1 MVHRFERT
9 VGEEEAGI
17 RLDLFLARQ
26 PEVASRS
33 MARGLVEQG
42 HVTLSGAKPK
52 PSLQLEAGQAVAFVI
67 PDEEPFDPLSG
78 GGAPAPDVPVLYEDA
93 FLVAVNKPAGLA
105 SHPPEGKGFVGHTV
119 ASFGRAR
126 YGALPAH
133 GGADRPGIVHRL
145 DRDTSGVMLLARN
158 DEAFHWLRAQFKERT
173 ALKEYHCIAYG
184 ESRFDSDWI
193 DRPIASD
200 PKAPDRMMVVPEGG
214 RESTTFY
221 EVIERFRGF
230 TYFRCLP
237 KTGRTHQIR
246 VHMTS
251 VGHSLVGDH
260 VYRSRRNQHESLPE
274 GAPDPGRQCLHAHR
288 LEIPHPYSHEPIAFE
303 APLPADMQAL
313 LDWLRTHCRL
323 QG

>member
-1 MVHRFERT
+1 
-9 VGEEEAGI
+9 
-17 RLDLFLARQ
+17 
-26 PEVASRS
+26 
-33 MARGLVEQG
+33 
-42 HVTLSGAKPK
+42 
-52 PSLQLEAGQAVAFVI
+52 
-67 PDEEPFDPLSG
+67 
-78 GGAPAPDVPVLYEDA
+78 
-93 FLVAVNKPAGLA
+93 
-105 SHPPEGKGFVGHTV
+105 
-119 ASFGRAR
+119 
-126 YGALPAH
+126 
-133 GGADRPGIVHRL
+133 
-145 DRDTSGVMLLARN
+145 MLLARN
-158 DEAFHWLRAQFKERT
+158 DEAFHWLRSQFKERT
-173 ALKEYHCIAYG
+173 ALKEYRCIAYG

-260 VYRSRRNQHESLPE
+260 VYRSRRNQHETLPE
-274 GAPDPGRQCLHAHR
+274 GAPDPGRQCLHAYR
-288 LEIPHPYSHEPIAFE
+288 LEIPHPQTHEPIAFE

-313 LDWLRTHCRL
+313 LDWLRTHRKL